1 MPFFDAYY
9 EIPTSFL
16 RYNSSLILTDKVIEA
31 EKGSG
36 EFTIVLHYYPDTR
49 ANACIDELLKGVVF
63 QNTMRYYNC
72 LSKIKESYLMAI
84 LGRP

>member
-1 MPFFDAYY
+1 MSFFDAYY

-36 EFTIVLHYYPDTR
+36 EFTIILHYYPDTR
-49 ANACIDELLKGVVF
+49 ANACIDELLKGVLF
-63 QNTMRYYNC
+63 QNTMRYYC
-72 LSKIKESYLMAI
+72 TFKIKESYLMAI